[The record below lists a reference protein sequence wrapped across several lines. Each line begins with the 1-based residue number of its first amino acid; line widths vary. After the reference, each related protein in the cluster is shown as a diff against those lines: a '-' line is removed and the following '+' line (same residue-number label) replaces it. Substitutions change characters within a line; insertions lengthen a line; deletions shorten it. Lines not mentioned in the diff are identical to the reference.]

1 MSASPPAC
9 ANLEP
14 GSWEALFDFLDSA
27 RPGKAG
33 PDRDALAESRCI
45 EIRRKLAC
53 FFAARGCPDAD
64 DLAIDTLLRVAG
76 KCRQVDR
83 SSYADCTGYFYGVAR
98 NVLHEWQRR
107 ASADVEGRESLRAEI
122 ERLPVPDAGAWA
134 ETEFVHRCLASCL
147 SKLGERAR
155 RLLLS
160 YYSESGAAKIDHHR
174 ALADSAGKTVNSL
187 RIEVHRI
194 RKAVREC
201 VFDHLRN
208 RSAQPAGTGDAV
220 S

>member
-1 MSASPPAC
+1 MSVSPAR
-9 ANLEP
+9 AHLDP
-14 GSWEALFDFLDSA
+14 GSWDDLFDFLDPA

-33 PDRDALAESRCI
+33 SDRDALAEARCI

-53 FFAARGCPDAD
+53 FFSARGCPDAD

-76 KCRQVDR
+76 KCGLVDR
-83 SSYADCTGYFYGVAR
+83 RGFADCTGYFYGVAR
-98 NVLHEWQRR
+98 NVLHEWQHR
-107 ASADVEGRESLRAEI
+107 ASAEVEGRESLRTEF
-122 ERLPVPDAGAWA
+122 ERLPVPDASAWA

-147 SKLGERAR
+147 SALGEQAR

-174 ALADSAGKTVNSL
+174 ALAGGAGKSVNSL

-201 VFDHLRN
+201 LFDRLRN
-208 RSAQPAGTGDAV
+208 ASWSPDGTGASAD
-220 S
+220 